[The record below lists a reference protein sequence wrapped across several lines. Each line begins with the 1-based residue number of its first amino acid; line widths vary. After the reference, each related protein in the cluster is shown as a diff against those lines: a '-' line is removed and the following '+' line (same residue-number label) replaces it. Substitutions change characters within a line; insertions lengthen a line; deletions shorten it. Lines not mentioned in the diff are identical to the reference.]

1 MKKEENALIVFT
13 MPSCPNCPAAKKL
26 YNEVAKELGIKLKV
40 VDIKE
45 DFITALMYQVM
56 ETPSIAINN
65 ETIYFSEVPSK
76 QALIKEIKA
85 FME

>member
-1 MKKEENALIVFT
+1 MKKEENTLTLFT

-26 YNEVAKELGIKLKV
+26 CNEVAKELGIKLRII
-40 VDIKE
+40 DIKE
-45 DFITALMYQVM
+45 DFITALIYQVM
-56 ETPSIAINN
+56 ETPSIAIND

-85 FME
+85 FIE